1 MNTDAVKRAVR
12 SFAQGFVA
20 VLALVAVPW
29 LNRLVQTVADG
40 GAIQVDINL
49 AGAIGVAA
57 IAGGTVALISWAQN
71 ALEDKTGTALL
82 PK

>member
-1 MNTDAVKRAVR
+1 MNSDAVKRAVR

-20 VLALVAVPW
+20 VLALVAVPM

-40 GAIQVDINL
+40 GELQVDVNF

-57 IAGGTVALISWAQN
+57 IAGGAVAMISWAQN

>member
-40 GAIQVDINL
+40 GEIEVDVNL

-57 IAGGTVALISWAQN
+57 IAGGAVALISWAQN
-71 ALEDKTGTALL
+71 TLEDKTGTALL